1 MAITKSG
8 ERNTS
13 LSSVRPSD
21 VCWPAVRSVTVVRLV
36 GKAVHLAAPRGGHII
51 YQPALVD
58 TNSPVEQAVADV
70 DLANDA
76 GSQQLSSLVALASSV
91 YAHLGVVDHH
101 GRVLTTVPVSL
112 GVVLTHIKYWPRS
125 ERRGGLK

>member
-1 MAITKSG
+1 MSE
-8 ERNTS
+8 ERNAS
-13 LSSVRPSD
+13 ASSVRPSD
-21 VCWPAVRSVTVVRLV
+21 VHWSAVRSVTVVRLV
-36 GKAVHLAAPRGGHII
+36 GRAVHLAAPEGGHVV

-70 DLANDA
+70 DLANEA
-76 GSQQLSSLVALASSV
+76 GSRQLSSLVALASSV
-91 YAHLGVVDHH
+91 YAHLGIVDRF

-125 ERRGGLK
+125 KNGGGLK